1 MMIKRMFSIVLPY
14 LLFLLIIFLFQRKMI
29 YFPETHS
36 IEQQQELAKQLNLM
50 LWPSKDNY
58 QGLTSQAIKTACK
71 GTIIVFHG
79 NAGSAIN
86 RIYYRIY
93 YREALE
99 RQGYRVILA
108 EYPGYGARTGSP
120 SEAALV
126 SAGVQTAK
134 QALNDF
140 GEPIILWGE
149 SLGSGVVSGIVQTMQ
164 VPIKGIVLVTPFDSL
179 ANIAQHHY
187 WFFLAKWLTLDRFN
201 TVKNMRNYTG
211 STAILLAEKDEI
223 IPNKYSL
230 NLFNSLNPRKKLW
243 TFKDAGHNS
252 LPMEPALVWW
262 KDVIQFVE
270 GRTGVSL

>member
-1 MMIKRMFSIVLPY
+1 MIIKRMLSILLPY

-36 IEQQQELAKQLNLM
+36 IEQQQELAKQLNLT

-58 QGLTSQAIKTACK
+58 LGLTSQAIKTACK

-86 RIYYRIY
+86 RIYYM
-93 YREALE
+93 EALE
-99 RQGYRVILA
+99 KQGYRVILA
-108 EYPGYGARTGSP
+108 EYPGYGARKGSP

-126 SAGVQTAK
+126 SEGVQTAK
-134 QALNDF
+134 RVLNDF
-140 GEPIILWGE
+140 GEPVFLWGE

-164 VPIKGIVLVTPFDSL
+164 IPIKGIVLVAPFDSL
-179 ANIAQHHY
+179 ANIAQYHY

-201 TVKNMRNYTG
+201 NIKNMQNYAG

-230 NLFNSLNPRKKLW
+230 NFFNSLNHRKKLW
-243 TFKDAGHNS
+243 TFKNAGHNS
-252 LPMEPALVWW
+252 LPMAPGLAW
-262 KDVIQFVE
+262 
-270 GRTGVSL
+270 